1 MYSFSKRIGFE
12 EAAMNRPEYQT
23 LLENF
28 VVLKSKFDKTLFQYG
43 PIFLLLEM
51 LISILIFLFASSN
64 PFGFRYTFPWYE
76 LNFYLFAMLVLILEI
91 YVARDFFEN
100 IPRTFM
106 ELRKRNAMKGLKNN
120 RVVSQRFASF
130 LLDFQQKLNYP
141 VPLILGSIIEVII
154 LFVLQRSS
162 LFPII
167 FLPTKYPLSALLI
180 NFLTV
185 FLPMTMAG
193 YMISIVI
200 WKCFVTG
207 YVVYKFSNILEITVQ
222 PSHPDKAGGL
232 KPLGDLIFSMALIL
246 IVASLA
252 LSILTF
258 ASQINAIL
266 YKLLITSSGQQIQ
279 VPYYLISTEGLA
291 KFSLGIAILL
301 SLIVFFLPLFSAHR
315 RMRAGKIILLASF
328 TDIGNKITELEK
340 KTQNVNLDYKERNEA
355 FAEITSLSKVYE
367 VLYRTPV
374 WPFDRDILIKFFT
387 PQVISLLS
395 LLGVVQPIIDAI
407 SSWVK

>member
-1 MYSFSKRIGFE
+1 M
-12 EAAMNRPEYQT
+12 
-23 LLENF
+23 
-28 VVLKSKFDKTLFQYG
+28 
-43 PIFLLLEM
+43 
-51 LISILIFLFASSN
+51 
-64 PFGFRYTFPWYE
+64 
-76 LNFYLFAMLVLILEI
+76 
-91 YVARDFFEN
+91 
-100 IPRTFM
+100 
-106 ELRKRNAMKGLKNN
+106 
-120 RVVSQRFASF
+120 
-130 LLDFQQKLNYP
+130 
-141 VPLILGSIIEVII
+141 
-154 LFVLQRSS
+154 
-162 LFPII
+162 
-167 FLPTKYPLSALLI
+167 
-180 NFLTV
+180 
-185 FLPMTMAG
+185 
-193 YMISIVI
+193 
-200 WKCFVTG
+200 
-207 YVVYKFSNILEITVQ
+207 
-222 PSHPDKAGGL
+222 
-232 KPLGDLIFSMALIL
+232 
-246 IVASLA
+246 
-252 LSILTF
+252 TF

>member
-1 MYSFSKRIGFE
+1 
-12 EAAMNRPEYQT
+12 
-23 LLENF
+23 
-28 VVLKSKFDKTLFQYG
+28 
-43 PIFLLLEM
+43 
-51 LISILIFLFASSN
+51 
-64 PFGFRYTFPWYE
+64 
-76 LNFYLFAMLVLILEI
+76 MLVLILEI
-91 YVARDFFEN
+91 YVARDFFDN
-100 IPRTFM
+100 IPQTFI
-106 ELRKRNAMKGLKNN
+106 ELNKRNAIKRLKNN
-120 RVVSQRFASF
+120 KVVSQQFSSF
-130 LLDFQQKLNYP
+130 LSDFQQKLNFP
-141 VPLILGSIIEVII
+141 IPLILGSLMEGII

-167 FLPTKYPLSALLI
+167 FLPKNYPLSALVI

-185 FLPMTMAG
+185 FLPLTMAG
-193 YMISIVI
+193 YIISIVI

-207 YVVYKFSNILEITVQ
+207 YFVHKFSSIFEVTVQ

-258 ASQINAIL
+258 ASQINATL
-266 YKLLITSSGQQIQ
+266 YELLGNASQQQIQ
-279 VPYYLISTEGLA
+279 APYYLISTEGLA
-291 KFSLGIAILL
+291 KISLGLAILL

-315 RMRAGKIILLASF
+315 RMRAGKITLLASF
-328 TDIGNKITELEK
+328 TEIGNKITELER
-340 KTQNVNLDYKERNEA
+340 KTENVNLDYKERDEA
-355 FAEITSLSKVYE
+355 FAEIASLSKVYA
-367 VLYRTPV
+367 VIYKTPV

>member
-1 MYSFSKRIGFE
+1 
-12 EAAMNRPEYQT
+12 MNRPEYQT

-207 YVVYKFSNILEITVQ
+207 YVVYKFSNILEHLDICQ
-222 PSHPDKAGGL
+222 SDQCH
-232 KPLGDLIFSMALIL
+232 
-246 IVASLA
+246 
-252 LSILTF
+252 
-258 ASQINAIL
+258 
-266 YKLLITSSGQQIQ
+266 
-279 VPYYLISTEGLA
+279 
-291 KFSLGIAILL
+291 
-301 SLIVFFLPLFSAHR
+301 
-315 RMRAGKIILLASF
+315 II
-328 TDIGNKITELEK
+328 
-340 KTQNVNLDYKERNEA
+340 
-355 FAEITSLSKVYE
+355 
-367 VLYRTPV
+367 
-374 WPFDRDILIKFFT
+374 
-387 PQVISLLS
+387 
-395 LLGVVQPIIDAI
+395 
-407 SSWVK
+407 

>member
-1 MYSFSKRIGFE
+1 
-12 EAAMNRPEYQT
+12 MNRPEYQT

-28 VVLKSKFDKTLFQYG
+28 VVLKSKFDKTLFRNG
-43 PIFLLLEM
+43 PTFLVIQI
-51 LISILIFLFASSN
+51 LISIFIFLFGSSN

-91 YVARDFFEN
+91 YVARDFFDN
-100 IPRTFM
+100 IPQTFI
-106 ELRKRNAMKGLKNN
+106 ELNKRNAIKRLKNN
-120 RVVSQRFASF
+120 KVVSQQFSSF
-130 LLDFQQKLNYP
+130 LSDFQQKLNFP
-141 VPLILGSIIEVII
+141 IPLILGSLMEGII

-167 FLPTKYPLSALLI
+167 FLPKNYPLSALVI

-185 FLPMTMAG
+185 FLPLTMAG
-193 YMISIVI
+193 YIISIVI

-207 YVVYKFSNILEITVQ
+207 YFVHKFSSIFEVTVQ

-258 ASQINAIL
+258 ASQINATL
-266 YKLLITSSGQQIQ
+266 YELLGNASQQQIQ
-279 VPYYLISTEGLA
+279 APYYLISTEGLA
-291 KFSLGIAILL
+291 KISLGLAILL

-315 RMRAGKIILLASF
+315 RMRAGKITLLASF
-328 TDIGNKITELEK
+328 TEIGNKITELER
-340 KTQNVNLDYKERNEA
+340 KTENVNLDYKERDEA
-355 FAEITSLSKVYE
+355 FAEIASLSKVYA
-367 VLYRTPV
+367 VIYKTPV